1 MRVAITS
8 TGPTLDSPV
17 DPRFGRCAYFII
29 VDTDTMEFQAIPN
42 PAVNATGGAGTMAAQ
57 LVASQGVQAVVTGEV
72 GPNALAALQA
82 AGIGMITGV
91 TGTVRDAIEMIKS
104 GNFSMSTPQVPPTA
118 PPGPGFEGPGGGG
131 GWGRGRGGGWGRG
144 RGGGGGWGR
153 GGGRGRGSGWGRGG
167 GGAWGAGF

>member
-29 VDTDTMEFQAIPN
+29 VDTDTMEFQAVPN

-57 LVASQGVQAVVTGEV
+57 LVASHGVQAVVTGEV

-91 TGTVRDAIEMIKS
+91 AGTVRDAIEMIKS
-104 GNFSMSTPQVPPTA
+104 GNFTMSTPQVPPTA
-118 PPGPGFEGPGGGG
+118 PPGPGFG
-131 GWGRGRGGGWGRG
+131 GRGGGWGRG
-144 RGGGGGWGR
+144 RGGWGKGRGGGGWGR
-153 GGGRGRGSGWGRGG
+153 GGGRGGGWGRGG
-167 GGAWGAGF
+167 GGAWGPGF

>member
-1 MRVAITS
+1 MKVAITS

-42 PAVNATGGAGTMAAQ
+42 PAANATGGAGTMAAQ
-57 LVASQGVQAVVTGEV
+57 FVASQGVQAVVTGEV

-91 TGTVRDAIEMIKS
+91 SGTVREAVERIRS
-104 GNFSMSTPQVPPTA
+104 GNFSISTPEMPPA
-118 PPGPGFEGPGGGG
+118 GPPPGPGFGRGQGG
-131 GWGRGRGGGWGRG
+131 GWGRGRGKGR
-144 RGGGGGWGR
+144 GGGWGR
-153 GGGRGRGSGWGRGG
+153 RGGRGG
-167 GGAWGAGF
+167 GWGPGGWNPGF

>member
-8 TGPTLDSPV
+8 SGPTLDSPV

-57 LVASQGVQAVVTGEV
+57 LIASQGVQAVVTGEV

-82 AGIGMITGV
+82 AGVGMITGV
-91 TGTVRDAIEMIKS
+91 TGTVKDAIEMIKS
-104 GNFSMSTPQVPPTA
+104 GNFTMSTPQVSPTA
-118 PPGPGFEGPGGGG
+118 PPGPRFG
-131 GWGRGRGGGWGRG
+131 GRGGGWGRG
-144 RGGGGGWGR
+144 RGGWGKGR
-153 GGGRGRGSGWGRGG
+153 GGGGRGGGWGRGG
-167 GGAWGAGF
+167 GGAWGPGF